1 MTMQTVDLTSC
12 DREPIHIPGRIQ
24 PFGFLLAT
32 RDDFTVVATSAN
44 AGTFLGRSDI
54 VGRPLHDSFS
64 TETIALIRDKMMSEQ
79 GPASVE
85 RLFAINL
92 RADLPPFDLAVH
104 RSGNHLIIE
113 GEPSDTDTNLNSGEV
128 VRAMLARLRN
138 THNFD
143 AFCQTAA
150 RQIKWLTGFD
160 RVMVYRFAPDG
171 AGEVIAEAAEPGRES
186 FLGLHYPAS
195 DIPKQARILY
205 TRNWLRIIAD
215 IDDKPSP
222 IEPDI
227 LDGVPLD
234 LSMSVTRAVSPIHIE
249 YLRNMGVRASLSI
262 SILHEGKLWGLF
274 ACHHYSPRRISF
286 ERRTAAELFGQ
297 MFSWVLESRERERD
311 IAYEARAREL
321 HNKMMAELATGKPGG
336 ETLRNFLSALRDT
349 IACDGVGVWLDGKA
363 TLSGATPTVADF
375 ERLTRH
381 FRAMNLQ
388 DVFATHD
395 VGKSIPNAGALVDN
409 AAGVL
414 AIPVSRA
421 APDYL
426 VFFRNEIARSVHW
439 AGDPNKPVT
448 TGPLGDRLTPRK
460 SFELWREVVRGQSAH
475 WTESDLRIA
484 SSLRVT
490 LLEVIFRLTDAAEK
504 ERKSAQERQELL
516 IAELNHRVRNILSL
530 IRSLINQGKNS
541 TMTAEE
547 FASVVGGRI
556 QALAR
561 AHDLITKTN
570 WGPGSVRTLVAEETA
585 AYLGGKAERV
595 IDKGPDV
602 ALEPEAFST
611 LALVVHELVTNS
623 AKYGA
628 LCDSSGVVN
637 ITWELGDA
645 GQLVISWQESGGP
658 PVTPPTRRGFGTT
671 IIERSIPY
679 DLAGESEIHY
689 ELLGLRARLVIP
701 ARFVTHIHAAGDA
714 PRARPVNEEKT
725 MFSGNVMVLED
736 NLIIAMDAEQIMTRL
751 GARRVELAGTV
762 GEAMKILDGGKID
775 FALLDINLGFE
786 NSIPVAMR
794 LREMKVP
801 FAFATGYGEGA
812 SLPPELKDAPIVQK
826 PYMPETIVTVMPVT
840 SREI

>member
-1 MTMQTVDLTSC
+1 MTTPTVDLTSC

-24 PFGFLLAT
+24 PFGFLLAAT
-32 RDDFTVVATSAN
+32 ADFTVVANSAN
-44 AGTFLGRSDI
+44 AGDHLKCDDI
-54 VGRPLHDSFS
+54 KGRPLAELFGQEA
-64 TETIALIRDKMMSEQ
+64 TAQIRSRLMLAQ
-79 GPASVE
+79 GADAVE
-85 RLFAINL
+85 RLFAVTIRDGL
-92 RADLPPFDLAVH
+92 GPFDLAVH
-104 RSGNHLIIE
+104 RSGDHLIIE
-113 GEPSDTDTNLNSGEV
+113 GEPSEADISLNSGEV
-128 VRAMLARLRN
+128 VRGMLSRLRN
-138 THNFD
+138 THNFES
-143 AFCQTAA
+143 FCQTAA

-160 RVMVYRFAPDG
+160 RVMVYRFDPDG
-171 AGEVIAEAAEPGRES
+171 AGAVIAEAAEPNLES

-205 TRNWLRIIAD
+205 MRNWLRIIAD
-215 IDDKPSP
+215 IDDKASP

-227 LDGVPLD
+227 IDGVPLD

-262 SILHEGKLWGLF
+262 SILHEGRLWGLF

-311 IAYEARAREL
+311 VAYESRARLL
-321 HNKMMAELATGKPGG
+321 HNQMMAGLAAGKPGA
-336 ETLRNFLSALRDT
+336 ETLRNFLGSLRD
-349 IACDGVGVWLDGKA
+349 IISCDGVGVWLDGKA
-363 TLSGATPTVADF
+363 TLSGSTPSVGDF
-375 ERLTRH
+375 ERLVRH
-381 FRAMNLQ
+381 FQDRGLQ
-388 DVFATHD
+388 DVFATNEL
-395 VGKSIPNAGALVDN
+395 GKTIPNAGSLVDN

-421 APDYL
+421 TPDYL
-426 VFFRNEIARSVHW
+426 VFFRNEVARSVHW

-448 TGPLGDRLTPRK
+448 AGPLGDRLTPRK

-530 IRSLINQGKNS
+530 IRGLITQGRHS
-541 TMTAEE
+541 TLTAEE

-556 QALAR
+556 EALAR

-570 WGPGSVRTLVAEETA
+570 WGPGSVRTLIEEETA
-585 AYLGGKAERV
+585 AYLGGKAQRV
-595 IDKGPDV
+595 IDQGPDV

-628 LCDSSGVVN
+628 LCDSTGVVN

-645 GQLVISWQESGGP
+645 GQLIIAWQESGGP
-658 PVTPPTRRGFGTT
+658 PVQPPLRRGFGTT

-701 ARFVTHIHAAGDA
+701 ARFVK
-714 PRARPVNEEKT
+714 RVRPTDRKAQAKPAKETKS
-725 MFSGNVMVLED
+725 MFSGNVLVLED
-736 NLIIAMDAEQIMTRL
+736 NLVIAMDAEQIMSRL
-751 GARRVELAGTV
+751 GAKRIELAGSVT
-762 GEAMKILDGGKID
+762 EAMNVIAKHKID
-775 FALLDINLGFE
+775 FALLDINLGAE

-794 LREMKVP
+794 LRELNVP

-812 SLPPELKDAPIVQK
+812 PLPPELKDAPIVQK

-840 SREI
+840 EREV